1 MARVKRG
8 VMKHKRH
15 HKIIKEAAGYFGA
28 KSRLFK
34 SANEQVMKSGQYAY
48 RDRRNKKREFRRLW
62 IARIN
67 AACRA
72 QGVQYSRFIA
82 ALASSGVELDRKV
95 LSEMAISDNTAF
107 NTLVASLNITVAAP
121 THNLVAAA

>member
-15 HKIIKEAAGYFGA
+15 HKILKEASGYWGG

-34 SANEQVMKSGQYAY
+34 SANEQLMKSGQYAY
-48 RDRRNKKREFRRLW
+48 RDRRNRKREFRQLW

-72 QGVQYSRFIA
+72 QGVQYSRFMA
-82 ALASSGVELDRKV
+82 ALTVSGVELDRKV
-95 LSEMAISDNTAF
+95 LSDMAIHDINAF
-107 NTLVASLNITVAAP
+107 NALVTSLNITVVAP
-121 THNLVAAA
+121 THNFAAA